1 MDFRQ
6 ALNGTKMAAASVE
19 GEWFMTRTRPLRRSD
34 SVVTLMVA
42 AVISAFCQ
50 QQAPS
55 TDEGTKTEA
64 VQLYAGAHPY
74 IDESVPDLKKSG
86 RELAGLKP
94 DPSQL
99 PLSELLTKVGAK
111 ADQLLQQIPDL
122 ISDEVV
128 SQMQYSMS
136 EIVPGCVG
144 TVCGG
149 VGKTFSRDQTFNY
162 LILTHPAHDGR
173 LVLQEYRMSRKGN
186 PVQQADGE
194 PIFQGFISAW
204 IVFSSKNQVESRFRY
219 LGQQQTDGYSTF
231 VIGFAQIPS
240 LVESPG
246 LMMTGREAAPMLLQ
260 GIAWIDQSN
269 FRIVRLRT
277 DLLAPQPEIQVHKQ
291 MANILFGPARIA
303 GLDLELWLP
312 QAVHVEMEARGQF
325 FQEQHKYSK
334 YRLYQV
340 KSKIMMSPSR

>member
-1 MDFRQ
+1 MI
-6 ALNGTKMAAASVE
+6 
-19 GEWFMTRTRPLRRSD
+19 RTRLLCRGV

-42 AVISAFCQ
+42 GIVSAFAQ
-50 QQAPS
+50 QQAPA
-55 TDEGTKTEA
+55 TDDATKTEA

-74 IDESVPDLKKSG
+74 IDEPMPDLKKIG

-94 DPSQL
+94 VPSQL
-99 PLSELLTKVGAK
+99 PLSELLAKVGAK

-136 EIVPGCVG
+136 GIVPGCVG
-144 TVCGG
+144 TSCDGMG
-149 VGKTFSRDQTFNY
+149 RTSSRDQTFNY

-173 LVLQEYRMSRKGN
+173 LVLQEYRMSRKGK
-186 PVQQADGE
+186 PIQPGEGE

-219 LGQQQTDGYSTF
+219 FGQQQTDGYSTF

-246 LMMTGREAAPMLLQ
+246 LMMTGRETTPMLLQ

-277 DLLAPQPEIQVHKQ
+277 DLLAPQPEIQVQKQ
-291 MANILFGPARIA
+291 TANILFGPTRIA

-312 QAVHVEMEARGQF
+312 QAVHVEMESRGQF
-325 FQEQHKYSK
+325 FQEQQKYSK

-340 KSKIMMSPSR
+340 KSKIIMSPGP